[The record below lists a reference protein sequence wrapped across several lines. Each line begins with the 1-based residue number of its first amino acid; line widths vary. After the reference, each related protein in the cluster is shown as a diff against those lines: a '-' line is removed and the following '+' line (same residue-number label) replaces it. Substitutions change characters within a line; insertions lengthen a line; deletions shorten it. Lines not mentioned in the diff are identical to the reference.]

1 MVPYN
6 SLLNFI
12 LVSHQTVE
20 NLVYNLRYG
29 SDGPSSKSESY
40 LSPSSIISMIHRVSS
55 LSEYKLYSSLI
66 GLRVFM
72 TEETR
77 ENRQKVEDIVPRRF
91 YRWLKVFGK
100 QELERILVCKPWDY
114 AIDLQEEFILR
125 KGRIYLLSRIERKKV
140 QVFVDSQL
148 KKGYIQLNKSPQ
160 TSLVMFIL
168 KKDGKKRIVQDY

>member
-1 MVPYN
+1 
-6 SLLNFI
+6 
-12 LVSHQTVE
+12 
-20 NLVYNLRYG
+20 
-29 SDGPSSKSESY
+29 
-40 LSPSSIISMIHRVSS
+40 
-55 LSEYKLYSSLI
+55 
-66 GLRVFM
+66 M